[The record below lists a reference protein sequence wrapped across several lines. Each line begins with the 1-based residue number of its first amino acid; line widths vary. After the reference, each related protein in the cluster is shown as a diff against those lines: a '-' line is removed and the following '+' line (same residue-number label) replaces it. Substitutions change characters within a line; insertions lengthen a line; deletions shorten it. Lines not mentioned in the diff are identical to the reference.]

1 MKNDDYVIYETFDK
15 FLGARGHRVLNIYYN
30 FDISFNCHRFEAE
43 TVTGT
48 LWCYI
53 NIFDWMEFDA
63 ALSDEEFGVM
73 LARLMLYQ
81 NMGDIYES

>member
-1 MKNDDYVIYETFDK
+1 MKNDIIGNAFYE
-15 FLGARGHRVLNIYYN
+15 FLGARGHRVLNLYYV
-30 FDISFNCHRFEAE
+30 FDETYNSHKFEAE

-53 NIFDWMEFDA
+53 NIFDWVEFDA

>member
-1 MKNDDYVIYETFDK
+1 MKNEDYVIYETLYE

-30 FDISFNCHRFEAE
+30 FDIPFNCHRFEAE

>member
-1 MKNDDYVIYETFDK
+1 MKNEDDVIFVTFYK
-15 FLGARGHRVLNIYYN
+15 FLGARGHRVLILHYTFDETYN
-30 FDISFNCHRFEAE
+30 SHKFEAE

-63 ALSDEEFGVM
+63 ALSNEELGVM
-73 LARLMLYQ
+73 LGRLLLYQ
-81 NMGDIYES
+81 NMGDDHES

>member
-1 MKNDDYVIYETFDK
+1 MNDEDIIVDTLYE
-15 FLGARGHRVLNIYYN
+15 FLGARGHRVLILHYTFDETYN
-30 FDISFNCHRFEAE
+30 SHKFVAE

-53 NIFDWMEFDA
+53 NIFDWMEFDD

>member
-1 MKNDDYVIYETFDK
+1 MKNEDYVIYETLYE
-15 FLGARGHRVLNIYYN
+15 FLGARGHRVLIIHCTVDETYN
-30 FDISFNCHRFEAE
+30 SHKFEAE

-53 NIFDWMEFDA
+53 NIFDWMEFDD

>member
-1 MKNDDYVIYETFDK
+1 MNDEDIIVDTLYE
-15 FLGARGHRVLNIYYN
+15 FLGARGHRALILHYTFDETYN
-30 FDISFNCHRFEAE
+30 SHKFEAE

>member
-1 MKNDDYVIYETFDK
+1 MNDEDIIVDTLYE
-15 FLGARGHRVLNIYYN
+15 FLGARGHRVLILHYTFDETYN
-30 FDISFNCHRFEAE
+30 SHKFEAE

-63 ALSDEEFGVM
+63 LLSDEEFGVM